1 MKNINENYFV
11 VLIMLLNEYGMCG
24 FVLLAV
30 HWQLDVLIVIV
41 AAAASVVFVVFGLS
55 VGRMYARFSAD
66 CTVSLAKFTIK
77 EMKHQFGQLG
87 SSIGFNLTD
96 FFVIQQN
103 NN

>member
-11 VLIMLLNEYGMCG
+11 VLIMLLNEYGMCA

-30 HWQLDVLIVIV
+30 HRQLDVLIVI
-41 AAAASVVFVVFGLS
+41 AAAVVVVVVVFTLS
-55 VGRMYARFSAD
+55 IGRMYARFSAD

-77 EMKHQFGQLG
+77 EIKHQFGQLG